1 MLKIFFHFIDFLIF
15 YSYHVT
21 IQVCRMSGG
30 QQESKVKKDKT
41 TSRWS
46 YKSLFGRDST
56 KGVWGCM
63 TSCRYAHDSCSSID
77 AIKQHSSGDDGP
89 APRLQ
94 MNLAARG

>member
-1 MLKIFFHFIDFLIF
+1 
-15 YSYHVT
+15 
-21 IQVCRMSGG
+21 MSEG
-30 QQESKVKKDKT
+30 QQNSKVKKEKT

-63 TSCRYAHDSCSSID
+63 TSCRYAHDSTSSID
-77 AIKQHSSGDDGP
+77 AIKQFSSGDGGT

-94 MNLAARG
+94 LNLAAER